1 MSKENK
7 IYLIGN
13 KKIVLDKNA
22 GFCFGVKRACEKA
35 FAIEEKREKR
45 VFSLGPIIHNENVT
59 KKLEENGVIEI
70 DCLDSV
76 LPQDLVILRS
86 HGEGEATYRKLTE
99 KEAEIIDCTC
109 PFVRKIQELAKEYS
123 EKGYS
128 IIIAGD
134 PNHPE
139 VKSIL
144 GWCDG
149 KGYGANE
156 QKTVDNIPV
165 YDKICL
171 VSQTTLTE
179 KMWESVKKSVQD
191 RFPNPVIINTICSA
205 TSDRQSSAAELA
217 KTSDIMIVVGSE
229 NSSNTNKLFQIC
241 KENCE
246 EAVLVTGKGQLKP
259 GILKDKN
266 SIGVTAGASTPDWII
281 EEVILEMEEKLG
293 MEEKMTE
300 KNEKIVAEK
309 PEEVMT
315 EEKNEV
321 VTEEKKEVMTE
332 EKEEVVAEEK
342 EEIVEEEIIEDQASL
357 MEAYMK
363 TLHTGEI
370 VTGSV
375 IQVDEDAV
383 MVNIGYKA
391 DGIVKREEFSWDN
404 SLDLR
409 TLIKVGDP
417 IEVSVLSINDGD
429 GNVVLSKKAVDAEK
443 NWHKIDDAY
452 VNRFPV
458 DGTIRQVVKGGV
470 IADVY
475 GIRAFIPASHLDL
488 RFTEDLNK
496 FVNMEFKGY
505 ILEFIREKKKVVV
518 SRKEFLQE
526 ERAKVE
532 DKVWET
538 IKEGQKL
545 TGEVKRLADFG
556 AFVDIGGLDG
566 LVHISEI
573 SWSRIKHPSE
583 VLKVGD
589 KIEVIILSLDR
600 EKKKVSLGYK
610 SLVPAPWTQISE
622 KFNVGDI
629 IDVKVLRMTD
639 FGAFVEI
646 IPGVDGL
653 VHVSQIANKRIG
665 KPSEILSLGQIV
677 KAKIID
683 IKIDEKKISLSI
695 RATLPEEPIEVVDE
709 VKEENAVV
717 KVEEEKTA
725 VVEIREEEKAVVEVK
740 EEKEK
745 PAPAKVKKEKK
756 AVVVEEE
763 KVDVAK
769 AEEKALLEILEEKAE
784 VECK

>member
-1 MSKENK
+1 MNKENK

-35 FAIEEKREKR
+35 FAIAEKREKR

-59 KKLEENGVIEI
+59 KKLEEKGVIEI

-86 HGEGEATYRKLTE
+86 HGEGEDTYRKLTE

-109 PFVRKIQELAKEYS
+109 PFVSKIQELAKEYS
-123 EKGYS
+123 EKGYF

-191 RFPNPVIINTICSA
+191 RFLNPVIINTICSA

-217 KTSDIMIVVGSE
+217 RTSDIMIVVGSE

-246 EAVLVTGKGQLKP
+246 EAVLVTGKCQLKP

-281 EEVILEMEEKLG
+281 EEVILEMEENLE
-293 MEEKMTE
+293 MEEKMKM
-300 KNEKIVAEK
+300 KNEEIVAEK
-309 PEEVMT
+309 TEEVMT
-315 EEKNEV
+315 EEKEV
-321 VTEEKKEVMTE
+321 VTE
-332 EKEEVVAEEK
+332 EKEEVV
-342 EEIVEEEIIEDQASL
+342 EEEVIEDQASL

-443 NWHKIDDAY
+443 NWHKIDDAF

-458 DGTIRQVVKGGV
+458 EGTIRQVVKGGV

-496 FVNMEFKGY
+496 FVNMEFNGY

-589 KIEVIILSLDR
+589 KIEVVILSLDR

-665 KPSEILSLGQIV
+665 KPSEILTLGQIV

-683 IKIDEKKISLSI
+683 IKIEEKKISLSI
-695 RATLPEEPIEVVDE
+695 RATLPEEPIEVVNE
-709 VKEENAVV
+709 VK
-717 KVEEEKTA
+717 EEKTA
-725 VVEIREEEKAVVEVK
+725 VIEVKEEEKAVIEIKNEEKAVVEVK
-740 EEKEK
+740 EEK
-745 PAPAKVKKEKK
+745 PAPVKVKKEKK
-756 AVVVEEE
+756 AVVVEDEKVDVDKAEENALLDIIEE
-763 KVDVAK
+763 KVDVD
-769 AEEKALLEILEEKAE
+769 
-784 VECK
+784 CK